1 MFSLYR
7 TLSLRYFRLR
17 WARTLLVVFSI
28 ALGIATWVTTGALN
42 KSLEKAI
49 RQSATP
55 LAGLADLYVSQSDR
69 GVKQE
74 LAKQVGQVPGVES
87 VRPILIIQNLQLPDL
102 DRQAA
107 SLVATD
113 FTALKK
119 DESPWGLKVSD
130 RAGERYLQALLSGH
144 RPALVGR
151 ELANALPPGSKQ
163 FHIRA
168 GGKIHKLMQVGV
180 VDAEG
185 PASTLAGH
193 IVYMDSTAAAAM
205 LGQPGIVTRLD
216 VTVEPGAET
225 EEVRRN
231 IQAKLGDQAQVNTPE
246 ALDKRVRSVLLGLEI
261 GFSLCGAGALVV
273 GMFLV
278 YNSLA
283 VSVAERRHDIGILRA
298 VGATRD
304 QIRWLFLG
312 EAVVLGLAGTVLGV
326 PMGLGLA
333 EFSLGPMQNVLR
345 DIFLPMNIHHLEYS
359 ELKLTIVGAMI
370 AGLTTSLLAALVPST
385 QAASEEPADAVRRV
399 PPSPGFIFRL
409 LQVGASVA
417 LIGAGLLGLVLK
429 NQLPPRVGTY
439 AALVLVFPGALLL
452 TPRLTALAA
461 RLLHPLTRRL
471 FGIQSRLA
479 ADNLIR
485 APGRTGLVIGALAA
499 GVALMLQTSGVIK
512 SNEAAVEGWV
522 EETIRADLFVTS
534 GGPLSAN
541 GQNQKMREEVR
552 QRLRRELGDM
562 PGLHIVAARFR
573 YIDWQ
578 TNGQDTLMFVVPMDA
593 ETYYRANKER
603 GGRVPHLELFRRLAE
618 EPNTAVVSENFVH
631 MNGLG
636 VGDTI
641 HLPSDHG
648 TVPLRIIGT
657 MVDYSWNQGT
667 VFIDRQQSLDG
678 FNDQRADVFDVYL
691 PPDMDE
697 ASKEALRAKVA
708 QSSLAT
714 EHDLNILTRS
724 ELHER
729 ILDLIRRLYGLA
741 YTQELVV
748 GIVAALGVVAALL
761 ISVLQRRRELGLLR
775 AVGAT
780 QDQVL
785 RSVLAEA
792 VLMGLIGTLVG
803 LVVGVPFE
811 WYVVRAVIYE
821 EAGFQF
827 PVVYPWLAAGVIAG
841 LAMICATLAG
851 LGPALHAV
859 RLRIAEAIAYE

>member
-1 MFSLYR
+1 MLALYR
-7 TLSLRYFRLR
+7 TLSARYFRLR

-55 LAGLADLYVSQSDR
+55 LAGLADLYVSNGDS
-69 GVKQE
+69 GVRQD
-74 LAKQVGQVPGVES
+74 LAKQVAQVQGVQS
-87 VRPILIIQNLQLPDL
+87 VRPLLIEHIRLPDL
-102 DRQAA
+102 NRQSAT
-107 SLVATD
+107 LLATD
-113 FTALKK
+113 FAA
-119 DESPWGLKVSD
+119 ERQGEPPWGLKVSND
-130 RAGERYLQALLSGH
+130 VGEKYLSTLLSG
-144 RPALVGR
+144 RIPALVGR
-151 ELANALPPGSKQ
+151 ELAKALPSGTKQ
-163 FHIRA
+163 FTILA
-168 GGKIHKLMQVGV
+168 GGKVHKLTQVDV

-185 PASTLAGH
+185 AAATLGGH
-193 IVYMDSTAAAAM
+193 IIFMDSTAASKL
-205 LGQPGIVTRLD
+205 LGRPGIVTRLD
-216 VTVEPGAET
+216 VMIEPDTDAK
-225 EEVRRN
+225 EVCGR
-231 IQAKLGDQAQVNTPE
+231 IQAELGDKAQASTPE
-246 ALDKRVRSVLLGLEI
+246 ALDTRVRSVLLGLEI

-283 VSVAERRHDIGILRA
+283 VSVAERRHDIGILRS

-312 EAVVLGLAGTVLGV
+312 EAAVLGLIGTALGV

-345 DIFLPMNIHHLEYS
+345 DIFLPMNIRHIEFAD
-359 ELKLTIVGAMI
+359 LKPTIIGAVF
-370 AGLTTSLLAALVPST
+370 AGLTTALLAAFVPSA

-399 PPSPGFIFRL
+399 PPMPALSYRI
-409 LQVGASVA
+409 LQVGGSLA
-417 LIGAGLLGLVLK
+417 LIGAGLMGLVLK
-429 NQLPPRVGTY
+429 DYLPPRVGTY

-471 FGIQSRLA
+471 LSVETRLA
-479 ADNLIR
+479 ADNLSR

-499 GVALMLQTSGVIK
+499 GVALMLQTSGVIR
-512 SNEAAVEGWV
+512 SNEEAVEGWV

-534 GGPLSAN
+534 GGPLAAG
-541 GQNQKMREEVR
+541 GQNHRMDEEV
-552 QRLRRELGDM
+552 QARLRQELGDI
-562 PGLHIVAARFR
+562 PGMHIVAARFR
-573 YIDWQ
+573 YIPWQ
-578 TNGQDTLMFVVPMDA
+578 SHGEDTYMFVVPMDA
-593 ETYYRANKER
+593 AAYYQANKER

-618 EPNTAVVSENFVH
+618 EPNTAVVSENFVT

-636 VGDTI
+636 VGDTF
-641 HLPSDHG
+641 
-648 TVPLRIIGT
+648 PLRSPNGDIEMRIIGT

-667 VFIDRQQSLDG
+667 VFVDRKQSLKG
-678 FNDQRADVFDVYL
+678 FNDGLADVFDVYL
-691 PPDMDE
+691 PPGMDE
-697 ASKEALRAKVA
+697 ADKEAVRTRVA
-708 QSSLAT
+708 QSTLAS
-714 EHDLNILTRS
+714 EQDLFVLTRP

-741 YTQELVV
+741 YTQEIVV
-748 GIVAALGVVAALL
+748 GLVAALGVVAALL

-792 VLMGLIGTLVG
+792 VLMGMIGTLVG
-803 LVVGVPFE
+803 LLVGVPFE

-821 EAGFQF
+821 EAGFKF
-827 PVVYPWLAAGVIAG
+827 PVVYPWAAAGVIAG
-841 LAMICATLAG
+841 LAMLSAILAG
-851 LGPALHAV
+851 IGPALHAV